1 MRQPIREEV
10 IDAIIKGINK
20 SQADYEVAYY
30 SDISSPYAPEYLIT
44 VYIFQSILE
53 LKVKYDWPYTLSLE
67 EPVRSLVKSLGAHGR
82 PQNRLR
88 VRGKCDLSLRDDND
102 RARAVAVIEVKK
114 DARKYEKDLGRITC
128 LVEQGLGFGVIAS
141 CRFAKVEDD
150 NFKETEGVLKK
161 EIEDIYREV
170 RKAIRT
176 EGTNLYVE
184 RVLGTITD
192 WPSEGKPPDPG
203 GKWKWCPVCFV
214 ICDKKKH

>member
-30 SDISSPYAPEYLIT
+30 SDISSPYAPEYLMT

-114 DARKYEKDLGRITC
+114 DAWKYEKDLGRITC
-128 LVEQGLGFGVIAS
+128 LVEQGLEFGIFAS
-141 CRFAKVEDD
+141 CRFEEVKDGNAKEAKDRLKSEIQCIYEHMQRAI
-150 NFKETEGVLKK
+150 KELG
-161 EIEDIYREV
+161 Y
-170 RKAIRT
+170 
-176 EGTNLYVE
+176 NLYVE